1 MKLFHTSDWH
11 LGRMLYGRSLLEDQ
25 QWFLEQVFLP
35 AVEREKP
42 ACVLLAGDVYDRQIA
57 PVEALKLFD
66 STLSRLVALGTKACI
81 ISGNHDGAQ
90 RMALLKG
97 ALRQSGVYFATELA
111 DAFAPVMLEQGEE
124 KLQLFLLP
132 YFDAAQAR
140 EFLGDDS
147 LRGEGACLEA
157 LLQRLVPL
165 FAPDAGHVLVS
176 HCFAAGSHTS
186 DSESTLFVGGSGQVP
201 PSLFDPFDYAALGHL
216 HGPQK
221 AGEKGRYSGSPLKY
235 SVDEAQQQK
244 GYVLLCWNGASFQEQ
259 FVPCTPLHDVRRIQG
274 LFADLLAAGE
284 QSPCPDYVE
293 LVLTDQAPVLLA
305 AQRLQ
310 PFYPRLLS
318 VSNPWAAAD
327 AAGERAAKLQGQDDF
342 TVFSSFLQEVCQT
355 TPDEEDKT
363 LFREVL
369 EEAQDKA

>member
-66 STLSRLVALGTKACI
+66 STLSRLVALGTKVCI

>member
-1 MKLFHTSDWH
+1 M
-11 LGRMLYGRSLLEDQ
+11 
-25 QWFLEQVFLP
+25 
-35 AVEREKP
+35 
-42 ACVLLAGDVYDRQIA
+42 
-57 PVEALKLFD
+57 
-66 STLSRLVALGTKACI
+66 
-81 ISGNHDGAQ
+81 
-90 RMALLKG
+90 
-97 ALRQSGVYFATELA
+97 
-111 DAFAPVMLEQGEE
+111 
-124 KLQLFLLP
+124 
-132 YFDAAQAR
+132 
-140 EFLGDDS
+140 
-147 LRGEGACLEA
+147 
-157 LLQRLVPL
+157 
-165 FAPDAGHVLVS
+165 
-176 HCFAAGSHTS
+176 
-186 DSESTLFVGGSGQVP
+186 P

-244 GYVLLCWNGASFQEQ
+244 GYVQLCWNGASFQEQ

-355 TPDEEDKT
+355 TPDEEDKA